1 MKLVYPAYFTPLEK
15 SDGYCITFPD
25 LPGCVT
31 QGKDLTESIE
41 MAVDAASG
49 WILDE
54 LEDGNPVP
62 KSSKITD
69 IKIENDGEFVNAIV
83 LDMDSYFFAVYIY
96 FGYEAVGAGYKFGF
110 FDVFVFHFLLLYYFS
125 TSHPISFLLEE
136 SNDTP
141 ILYSFRVSAT
151 NGRA

>member
-25 LPGCVT
+25 LPGCIT

-49 WILDE
+49 WVLDE
-54 LEDGNPVP
+54 LENGNPVP

-83 LDMDSYFFAVYIY
+83 LDMDSYSEKYGKKAIRKNCTIPSWLNTAAEKNHINFSAVLQAALMEKL
-96 FGYEAVGAGYKFGF
+96 G
-110 FDVFVFHFLLLYYFS
+110 L
-125 TSHPISFLLEE
+125 T
-136 SNDTP
+136 
-141 ILYSFRVSAT
+141 
-151 NGRA
+151 